1 MSDLALHLAPNAPW
15 VWLLLFSFAL
25 LALAIWAYRIAIPP
39 LPALAKRLLPALR
52 AFALLALV
60 WLLAQPV
67 LERLGGDAAQV
78 VVLRDRSSSMK
89 LPASPDLASSRPT
102 RAAEADRAVDELKR
116 AWRGRARVQVLDFAS
131 RLGLD
136 STSIGSAD
144 GTALGSALAS
154 LGRSPAG
161 ERASA
166 VVVVSDGV
174 TNRGEDP
181 LSAARELGVPV
192 HAVIVGAGGP
202 DRVVTEVE
210 ASAFARVG
218 EPTPIR
224 VRVTSGEPRGIPIP
238 VTLADRGRVLAR
250 AVVAAPGPGA
260 EATAELRVTPPSAGL
275 AVWTARVDSIPGEMD
290 FANNAR
296 EVALEV
302 APGKLGVLV
311 LSGGLNWDL
320 AFLRRSLAG
329 DSSLSITTLARERDG
344 WRQLETLRRRGAPAA
359 ADLRGASVVVLDA
372 LAGSELG
379 DAMDRALLEFASAG
393 GGLLVLSGAPPGLT
407 RHKAGALGS
416 QLRVDLDGAL
426 AGRPGTPIPTPEGR
440 ELLAWDEDPARGD
453 AAWRA
458 AAPLAD
464 VAPIAAGAGDRVLLA
479 TPNSGPPLLFS
490 RRIGRG
496 PVLMV
501 NGDGLWRWSLS
512 SQDELG
518 ADRGRVLWRRLVR
531 WLAEPV
537 QGDPV
542 RVRPD
547 RWLASGGD
555 PVRLLATVQDASLR
569 PVGGAQV
576 TGELKSESGA
586 TRALAFSA
594 RDPGSYE
601 AVLEDLPPGRYRVSV
616 RAELRGKELG
626 RSTSEVAVD
635 RWSLEEARSSAD
647 STALAQ
653 LAAASG
659 GRSIEAGHIERWARD
674 MPTRELARGRSESR
688 RLWESPWT
696 FAAIVGALGIEWGW
710 RRRRGLP

>member
-1 MSDLALHLAPNAPW
+1 MTDLALHLAPNAPW
-15 VWLLLFSFAL
+15 VWLLLLSLAL
-25 LALAIWAYRIAIPP
+25 LALAVWAYRIAIPP
-39 LPALAKRLLPALR
+39 LPALARRVLPALR

-78 VVLRDRSSSMK
+78 VVLRDRSSSMD
-89 LPASPDLASSRPT
+89 LPSAPGGPPRSVV
-102 RAAEADRAVDELKR
+102 ADQAVNELKR

-136 STSIGSAD
+136 STGIGSAA

-161 ERASA
+161 ERTSA

-174 TNRGEDP
+174 TNRGDDP

-192 HAVIVGAGGP
+192 HAVIVGSGGP

-238 VTLADRGRVLAR
+238 VTLSDRGRVLAR
-250 AVVAAPGPGA
+250 AVVPAPGPGA

-275 AVWTARVDSIPGEMD
+275 AVWTARADSVPGEMN
-290 FANNAR
+290 FTNNAR

-311 LSGGLNWDL
+311 ISGGLSWDL
-320 AFLRRSLAG
+320 AFLRRSLTG
-329 DSSLSITTLARERDG
+329 DSSLAVTTLVRERDG
-344 WRQLETLRRRGAPAA
+344 WRQLETLRRRNAPIVG
-359 ADLRGASVVVLDA
+359 DLRGVSVVVLDA
-372 LAGSELG
+372 ITGSELD
-379 DAMDRALLEFASAG
+379 DALDRALLEFARAG

-407 RHKAGALGS
+407 RFRSGALGS
-416 QLRVDLDGAL
+416 QLRVELDGSL
-426 AGRPGTPIPTPEGR
+426 AGRPGSPLPTAEGR

-464 VAPIAAGAGDRVLLA
+464 VAPIAPGAGDRVLLA
-479 TPNSGPPLLFS
+479 TPGSGPPLLFS

-501 NGDGLWRWSLS
+501 NGAGLWRWTLAA
-512 SQDELG
+512 QDERG
-518 ADRGRVLWRRLVR
+518 DDRGRVLWRRLIR

-542 RVRPD
+542 RVQPD
-547 RWLASGGD
+547 RWLAANGE

-569 PVGGAQV
+569 PVAGAAV
-576 TGELKSESGA
+576 AGELKSESGA
-586 TRALAFSA
+586 TRAVTFTA
-594 RDPGSYE
+594 RDAGSYE
-601 AVLEDLPPGRYRVSV
+601 AVLDDLPPGRYRISA
-616 RAELRGKELG
+616 RAERGGHELG
-626 RSTSEVAVD
+626 RAASEVAVD
-635 RWSLEEARSSAD
+635 RWSLEEARSNAD

-659 GRSIEAGHIERWARD
+659 GRAIEAGRIERWARD

-696 FAAIVGALGIEWGW
+696 FAAIVGALGWEWGW